1 MYTVEKTFEFD
12 LAHRIHNQNL
22 DGSFTETSKPVL
34 KCRRL
39 HGHTAQLKVKL
50 GSNKLVDD
58 MVIDY
63 NEMGFVKRMI
73 DDVFDHRT
81 LLSSED
87 PLYEKVVK
95 NIFKQHTSLIS
106 GISLFNEFNWHV
118 RTIDTSSIEDQDIKE
133 FLSAFVIVPF
143 TTSSENIAGWIA
155 EVVKEHVDVYNT
167 RNKTDVKLV
176 SVSYKETPK
185 SEAIYTA

>member
-1 MYTVEKTFEFD
+1 MHTVEKTFEFD

-22 DGSFTETSKPVL
+22 DGSFTETDKPVL

-50 GSNKLVDD
+50 GSDELVDD

-63 NEMGFVKRMI
+63 NEMGFIKRMI

-81 LLSSED
+81 LLSSKD

-95 NIFKQHTSLIS
+95 NIFSQYTNIGEITLNDFK
-106 GISLFNEFNWHV
+106 WHAQ
-118 RTIDTSSIEDQDIKE
+118 TIDTSPVPDQDIKE

-143 TTSSENIAGWIA
+143 TTSSENIAGWVA
-155 EVVKEHVDVYNT
+155 AVVKRD
-167 RNKTDVKLV
+167 RK
-176 SVSYKETPK
+176 SVV
-185 SEAIYTA
+185 

>member
-39 HGHTAQLKVKL
+39 HGHTAQLKIKL
-50 GSNKLVDD
+50 GADKLVDD

-73 DDVFDHRT
+73 DDVLDHRT
-81 LLSSED
+81 LLSTED

-106 GISLFNEFNWHV
+106 GISLFNDIKWHA

-155 EVVKEHVDVYNT
+155 EVVKVHLELYNT
-167 RNKTDVKLV
+167 RNNTDVKLI

>member
-1 MYTVEKTFEFD
+1 MFTIEKTFEFD

-22 DGSFTETSKPVL
+22 DGDFTETDKPVL

-39 HGHTAQLKVKL
+39 HGHTAQLKIKL
-50 GSNKLVDD
+50 GADKLVDD
-58 MVIDY
+58 MVLDY

-95 NIFKQHTSLIS
+95 NIFKQYTNLIC
-106 GISLFNEFNWHV
+106 GYLPHYLYKWHDIGSPMKL
-118 RTIDTSSIEDQDIKE
+118 RAAEIDIITHKKQ
-133 FLSAFVIVPF
+133 
-143 TTSSENIAGWIA
+143 
-155 EVVKEHVDVYNT
+155 
-167 RNKTDVKLV
+167 
-176 SVSYKETPK
+176 
-185 SEAIYTA
+185 